1 MTDVN
6 ADLVEQLARM
16 SGIAIRAEEREDA
29 AIRLSEMLA
38 FHQQIPVE
46 PHRFVNPDTHFDPAW
61 PTDGEVKP

>member
-16 SGIAIRAEEREDA
+16 SGIAIRPEEREDA

-46 PHRFVNPDTHFDPAW
+46 PHRVRESGHPFRPEPGRQTVR
-61 PTDGEVKP
+61 